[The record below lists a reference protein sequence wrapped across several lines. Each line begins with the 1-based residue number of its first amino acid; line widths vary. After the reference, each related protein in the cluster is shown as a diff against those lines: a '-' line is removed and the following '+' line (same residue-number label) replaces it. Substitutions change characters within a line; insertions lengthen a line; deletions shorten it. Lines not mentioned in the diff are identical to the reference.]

1 MRACVIVG
9 WAKAR
14 STRAVP
20 TREGPEWARGACHRA
35 GPPGPAFG
43 RPDGG
48 LQPDPV
54 ALLTLL
60 QAAVITIAT
69 VTICAPPVSAQD
81 TPYVPDEW
89 KYGRRQAGSTLQY
102 CLDIRDPDLPIA
114 RKIGQA
120 IAQALLLEPKPHE
133 LGQNSVGE
141 DLDNLY
147 RVFLESCDVYLGFK
161 LIPDAY
167 PQWLAVTR
175 PYYRTSYVLVTA
187 NTQWNSLAD
196 MPRTQAIGATIGTS
210 ADIRLVQ
217 YLQALPADDR
227 WSRFPMGSDEL
238 ALRALLR
245 NSIGVALV
253 WGPSFWALRQSD
265 SAFAKLRI
273 ISSKPLPDSAVDVG
287 ATLLTRESFLRSNV
301 DQAIASLTADGTI
314 QSILD
319 SEKFPAAP
327 VK

>member
-1 MRACVIVG
+1 MTWLFDSLRTKFAL
-9 WAKAR
+9 
-14 STRAVP
+14 
-20 TREGPEWARGACHRA
+20 
-35 GPPGPAFG
+35 PA
-43 RPDGG
+43 
-48 LQPDPV
+48 
-54 ALLTLL
+54 ATT
-60 QAAVITIAT
+60 TIAT
-69 VTICAPPVSAQD
+69 ITLCGCPAFAQD

-187 NTQWNSLAD
+187 NTQWKSLAD
-196 MPRTQAIGATIGTS
+196 MPHAQAIGATIGTS
-210 ADIRLVQ
+210 GDIRLIQ
-217 YLQALPADDR
+217 YLQALPADSR

-245 NSIGVALV
+245 NTIGAALV
-253 WGPSFWALRQSD
+253 WGPSFWALRQSESD
-265 SAFAKLRI
+265 FAKLRI
-273 ISSKPLPDSAVDVG
+273 ISSKPLPDSTVDVG
-287 ATLLTRESFLRSNV
+287 ATLLTRESFLRNNV
-301 DQAIASLTADGTI
+301 DQAIAALTADGTI

-319 SEKFPAAP
+319 SEKFPATS

>member
-1 MRACVIVG
+1 LLYTAAIGIV
-9 WAKAR
+9 ANALCAYV
-14 STRAVP
+14 T
-20 TREGPEWARGACHRA
+20 
-35 GPPGPAFG
+35 PA
-43 RPDGG
+43 
-48 LQPDPV
+48 
-54 ALLTLL
+54 
-60 QAAVITIAT
+60 
-69 VTICAPPVSAQD
+69 SAQD

-102 CLDIRDPDLPIA
+102 CLDTRDPDLPIA
-114 RKIGQA
+114 RKIGAA
-120 IAQALLLEPKPHE
+120 IAQALLLEGKPHE

-175 PYYRTSYVLVTA
+175 PYYRTSYIVVTA
-187 NTQWNSLAD
+187 NPQWGSLAD
-196 MPRTQAIGATIGTS
+196 MPRSQAIGATIGTS
-210 ADIRLVQ
+210 ADIRLIQ
-217 YLQALPADDR
+217 YLQALPAEGR

-238 ALRALLR
+238 ALRALAR
-245 NSIGVALV
+245 DTVGAALV

-265 SAFAKLRI
+265 PAFANLRI
-273 ISSKPLPDSAVDVG
+273 ISAKPLPDSAVDVG
-287 ATLLTRESFLRSNV
+287 ATLLSRESFLRSNI